1 MNALVNSLTVLGK
14 PYTITRSKLGAI
26 TKVYTDQYV
35 CDLPS
40 IKELVHAIGEKI
52 SLVNATKNPE
62 FSFLISFDDK
72 THHDGVLTDLQ
83 SINSVPIGKKT
94 DRVVMRWSVEHLIDG
109 QPNELSITVR
119 ISNPINPLVFLQA
132 ALSKSPSDIDNFE
145 FEMGSTCV
153 TVDGADQG
161 YSDEIFLR
169 VHNWIKA
176 RNKPHAFLKIHEFY
190 LKKEWYVDQLNN
202 SLLPLLVVSLASA
215 YIHSRAPESFLP
227 AIPPLIAAFFVLS
240 TLGTRLNQKMATWA
254 RRAKHISLFQITN
267 GDIDYLTKIDAT
279 SRNSVMKLTASGFV
293 SILLNVIA
301 AVFCYK
307 VLGI

>member
-1 MNALVNSLTVLGK
+1 MNELVSSLAVLGK

-26 TKVYTDQYV
+26 TKVYTDQYL
-35 CDLPS
+35 CDLPA
-40 IKELVHAIGEKI
+40 IKELVQSVGEKLSPI
-52 SLVNATKNPE
+52 SATKTPE

-72 THHDGVLTDLQ
+72 THHDGVLSDLQ
-83 SINSVPIGKKT
+83 NVRSVPIGKKT

-132 ALSKSPSDIDNFE
+132 ALSKSPNDIDNFE

-153 TVDGADQG
+153 TVDGSDQG
-161 YSDEIFLR
+161 YADEIFLK
-169 VHNWIKA
+169 VQNWIKA
-176 RNKPHAFLKIHEFY
+176 RNKPHAFLNIHSFY
-190 LKKEWYVDQLNN
+190 LKKEWYVDQLNY
-202 SLLPLLVVSLASA
+202 SLFPFLVVCLASA
-215 YIHSRAPESFLP
+215 YVNSKYPASFLP
-227 AIPPLIAAFFVLS
+227 VVPPLIAAFFVLR
-240 TLGTRLNQKMATWA
+240 TLGSRLNTKMSVWA

-267 GDIDYLTKIDAT
+267 GDIDYVTKLDAT
-279 SRNSVMKLTASGFV
+279 SKNSVMKLGISGLV
-293 SILLNVIA
+293 SIILNVVA